1 MSDRTVT
8 LVELQELLDAYGS
21 DPGDW
26 PADAWE
32 AASALVTRS
41 ADARAAWD
49 AAAALDRMLG
59 ALPPAEP
66 SRALVERV
74 LADAPSPRVPARR
87 GPVRRGPVRWMRA
100 TAALSSLAAAAA
112 LALWF
117 VSTPSAPVLA
127 PRAVDLTSVGLG
139 EYASPTD
146 YLLDPYGVDVSE
158 SLPSLGCDDS
168 TLGCPSL
175 DDESD
180 TEARSTV

>member
-1 MSDRTVT
+1 MSPRALT
-8 LVELQELLDAYGS
+8 LVELQRLLDAHGT
-21 DPGDW
+21 DARDW
-26 PADAWE
+26 PADTWE
-32 AASALVTRS
+32 AASALVARS
-41 ADARAAWD
+41 AEARAAWD
-49 AAAALDRMLG
+49 EAAALDRMLV
-59 ALPPAEP
+59 ALPPTEP
-66 SRALVERV
+66 SSDLVERV
-74 LADAPSPRVPARR
+74 LATGPSPRVPARWR
-87 GPVRRGPVRWMRA
+87 HA
-100 TAALSSLAAAAA
+100 AAALVPLAAAAA
-112 LALWF
+112 LAVWL
-117 VSTPSAPVLA
+117 VSAPSAPVLA

>member
-1 MSDRTVT
+1 MR
-8 LVELQELLDAYGS
+8 
-21 DPGDW
+21 
-26 PADAWE
+26 
-32 AASALVTRS
+32 
-41 ADARAAWD
+41 
-49 AAAALDRMLG
+49 
-59 ALPPAEP
+59 LPL
-66 SRALVERV
+66 SCR
-74 LADAPSPRVPARR
+74 SPRRPRSR
-87 GPVRRGPVRWMRA
+87 SG
-100 TAALSSLAAAAA
+100 SSSA
-112 LALWF
+112 
-117 VSTPSAPVLA
+117 PSAPVLA